1 MNITKESEEQ
11 TETNV
16 NIGNPFRWEGITE
29 EDLVGLEFVKI
40 DVPIEESGAAAFHY
54 YTLDFGDI
62 CLITSSNDDLKDGSW
77 WVEIFDFES
86 ISFTGIVDLRSL
98 IELLKRNTKQ

>member
-1 MNITKESEEQ
+1 MNITKESEEA
-11 TETNV
+11 ETNV
-16 NIGNPFRWEGITE
+16 NIGNPFRNHSITE
-29 EDLVGLEFVKI
+29 SDLLGLGFVRV
-40 DVPIEESGAAAFHY
+40 DVPIEESGDKAFHY

-62 CLITSSNDDLKDGSW
+62 CLITSSNDDLIDGSW